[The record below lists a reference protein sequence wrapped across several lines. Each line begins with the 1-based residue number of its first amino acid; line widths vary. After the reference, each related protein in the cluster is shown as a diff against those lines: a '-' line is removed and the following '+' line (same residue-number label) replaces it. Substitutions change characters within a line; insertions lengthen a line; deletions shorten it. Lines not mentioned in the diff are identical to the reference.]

1 MYAERVA
8 MSPDKFFE
16 AELTERIDFTEDL
29 GLFRFCPQTPP
40 PFKPG
45 QYVTIVVQDGDKL
58 LQRPYS
64 IVSAPHEQCIELFL
78 ELVPGGALTPKLWEL
93 QPGARVYM
101 RNRIVGNFVLDEAP
115 GVRRHVMAATV
126 TGIAPFFSMVR
137 HQIHKMSTENVEPH
151 EFLILHGASE
161 SKELGVYVQQLQ
173 ELAQRY
179 EWLHYIP
186 TVSRPWQDSGWVGE
200 TGRVDDLVRKYAD
213 NLGFTAENAAGYA
226 CGNPQMIET
235 VKGILARANFPKQR
249 IHEEKYFH

>member
-1 MYAERVA
+1 

-29 GLFRFCPQTPP
+29 GLFRFCPATPP

-64 IVSAPHEQCIELFL
+64 IVSAPHEKCIELFL
-78 ELVPGGALTPKLWEL
+78 ELVPHGALTPRLWEL
-93 QPGARVYM
+93 QPGARVFM
-101 RNRIVGNFVLDEAP
+101 RNRIVGNFIVDEAP
-115 GVRRHVMAATV
+115 GVQKHVMAATV
-126 TGIAPFFSMVR
+126 TGIAPFLSMVR
-137 HQIHKMSTENVEPH
+137 HQIYRMSLGDSNPRD
-151 EFLILHGASE
+151 FLILHGASRLA
-161 SKELGVYVQQLQ
+161 ELGVYLRELQ
-173 ELAQRY
+173 ELAQIHD
-179 EWLHYIP
+179 WLHYIP
-186 TVSRPWQDSGWVGE
+186 TVSRPWDESEWQGE

-213 NLGFTAENAAGYA
+213 SLGFVADNAAGYA

-235 VKGILARANFPKQR
+235 VKGILARAQFPKQR

>member
-1 MYAERVA
+1 MERAE
-8 MSPDKFFE
+8 MNPDKFFE

-29 GLFRFCPQTPP
+29 GLFRFCSGTLPA
-40 PFKPG
+40 FKPG
-45 QYVTIVVQDGDKL
+45 QYVTIVVQNGDKL

-78 ELVPGGALTPKLWEL
+78 ELVPNGALTPRLWEL
-93 QPGARVYM
+93 QPGSRVFM

-115 GVRRHVMAATV
+115 GITKHVMAATV

-137 HQIHKMSTENVEPH
+137 HQLYRMGREAVVPH
-151 EFLILHGASE
+151 EFLILHGASRSAE
-161 SKELGVYVQQLQ
+161 MGVYVQQLR
-173 ELAQRY
+173 ELAQQY

-186 TVSRPWQDSGWVGE
+186 TVSRPWEDAEWSGE

-213 NLGFTAENAAGYA
+213 TLGFAAGSAAGYA

-235 VKGILARANFPKQR
+235 VKGILARATFPKQH